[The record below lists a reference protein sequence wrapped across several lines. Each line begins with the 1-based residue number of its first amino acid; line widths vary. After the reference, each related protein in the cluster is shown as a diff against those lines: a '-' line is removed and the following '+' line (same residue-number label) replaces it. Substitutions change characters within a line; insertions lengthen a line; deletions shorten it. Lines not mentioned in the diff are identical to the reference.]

1 MDKRVRDW
9 LEKQRDELI
18 NMSRTNR
25 LLYFKHTKTA
35 SLEVAV
41 PGPEAL
47 LERLNRGNSGHW
59 DFCLPAEE
67 EHAPRPKSGELVIE
81 GKQRPQILRALQ
93 LLERKAKQESDDK
106 GLWVLHLGLGMLSW
120 VESDDDD
127 AVAVS
132 PLILIPVTIS
142 RENLREP
149 FKLRRT
155 DDDPV
160 LNPALAVKLQ
170 AEFGISLPTVEE
182 FEEVGFAGI
191 MRNVE
196 RLVQGRRGWS
206 VAERAV
212 LTTFTF
218 HKEAMYRDLQVNED
232 LLVEN
237 PMVQVL
243 ALGPE
248 APSAGD
254 FDFPAIPEEQLD
266 QRIEPETLV
275 SVMNADASQRR
286 CVIAARDG
294 HSFVMDGP
302 PGSGKSQ
309 TITNIITELLHS
321 GRTVLFVSE
330 KAAALDVV
338 HDRLRKANL
347 VDFAL
352 KLHSHDANRRAVAAE
367 LGRALAFRPA
377 ASGSFS
383 ATDRADLQR
392 RRMELSSYAQAMN
405 EIRQPLGRSLHQVL
419 GAIVRLSA
427 LPQAPVPAGF
437 GASLSPVEFT
447 RLLETAA
454 ALGRSWGPVV
464 RGEGFLWRDLAD
476 TTMSAS
482 RRSEVVRMLDDARQ
496 SLGALEGLVVAVND
510 DLGLG
515 WTAGPRD
522 GQRLLR
528 LLTLLDD
535 RPAIPVEWLSRGDL
549 KAVKVRMD
557 RLARLATE
565 HSEAEATLTAL
576 VGSGA
581 DRLDPD
587 HAAELEGALS
597 ALSELKPR
605 WEVTEQS
612 DVDQLRGAA
621 RFLRASSA
629 DLDSIGADAR
639 KVAGVLGLRTEGL
652 SLDRAVELAELGS
665 LADPPNRPEANWLDP
680 AVQAAL
686 TQAADTLGE
695 LHGDFH
701 RRREEL
707 RDVFRDEA
715 LALDLVG
722 LNARFAKVH
731 RGLGKLRRAYR
742 EDKRLLAECTV
753 LGRVDDEVRA
763 RLADAVGWK
772 EVEQRLSTAEAR
784 HANTLGAHYYQRADA
799 DFVRIANAIEVAR
812 QAVVLAGEKI
822 GERRVVSQLARE
834 GAPDPELTIVAR
846 RLAEAAKVWLDEVR
860 DLAGPKTKQLR
871 RSSIDELLDWVRRV
885 ADLLDV
891 VTEIVGRV
899 GNAAG
904 RPVSV
909 PFALRALR
917 QVRKVRSLREQIEAQ
932 PEEDRKLLGA
942 GFQGVGT
949 SWESMRQSLSW
960 AEKVR
965 AQLDGPVRYILAEAV
980 LGTSFTSSGFRARQ
994 EMWTKSADQVA
1005 GGFAGRQATAVT
1017 ESLNEDDFEYV
1028 KAFLDELAD
1037 SVGDIDEWAA
1047 YAAAKTKLTEAGL
1060 APVVSFCIEQQV
1072 DAEQVKPIFERALSE
1087 AWADDVLK
1095 ADSARLGAMRAA
1107 DRDALV
1113 KEFGELDRAQ
1123 IANASA
1129 VVINACSR
1137 RRPNSNLGA
1146 AAILQREAQKQRRH
1160 MPIRDLLGKA
1170 GNVAQLLK
1178 PCFMMSPL
1186 AVSQYLPSTLRF
1198 DAVIFDEASQVRP
1211 ADAINCVYRGQQL
1224 IVAGDQKQLPPS
1236 NFFATADLVED
1247 DSYDEEQV
1255 DEFESLLD
1263 LCKAAG
1269 ALKSLPLSWH
1279 YRSQHE
1285 SLITYSNYRFYDGK
1299 LLTFPGATE
1308 KAPDVGVE
1316 LFKVDGV
1323 YRRGGARDN
1332 PLEAEKVI
1340 ERVLYHRRHHPE
1352 RTLGVVTFSG
1362 AQQDAIE
1369 RELEA
1374 QAERYPELAQL
1385 PGDDRLHGFFV
1396 KSLENVQGDERD
1408 IIIFSI
1414 GYGPDENGKFTL
1426 NMGPLNKK
1434 DGWRRLNVAITRAQ
1448 RRVEII
1454 SSVSPGQFIGNSSAD
1469 GVRHLRGYLDFAR
1482 RGVAALAL
1490 SLDDSEGDVE
1500 SPFEEEVLRSIR
1512 SWGYDVVPQ
1521 VGVAGYRIDLGI
1533 RDGESQGT
1541 YVLGVECDGAMYHS
1555 AKVARDRDRLRQSVL
1570 EGLGW
1575 RIHRIWGTA
1584 WYRDRQGQEARLRRA
1599 IEAAFSG
1606 EESSATVAAVM
1617 PSTPEVEHRE
1627 VDFDVLP
1634 SWTVPYRAVELGPV
1648 ASSRQIH
1655 EPEARG
1661 HLRDLIKAVV
1671 RAEGPV
1677 HQDRVLRAIRQA
1689 WGVGRSGP
1697 RIKEAFG
1704 LAVSEVVRDGFDLD
1718 RLGFLRMRSRQLDSV
1733 RVPGTDPAT
1742 QREVKYLPRE
1752 ELRLAVLRLVDE
1764 VHSISDD
1771 ELMTH
1776 VARLFGWQRVGPDI
1790 RAALEGVVEE
1800 LVRGGS
1806 VNRNRDHL
1814 ESRGNA

>member
-1 MDKRVRDW
+1 MDKRVRAW

-35 SLEVAV
+35 SLEVV
-41 PGPEAL
+41 TPGPEAL
-47 LERLNRGNSGHW
+47 LERLNRGSSGHW
-59 DFCLPAEE
+59 SFCLPAEE
-67 EHAPRPKSGELVIE
+67 EEMPRPKPGELVIA
-81 GKQRPQILRALQ
+81 GKQRAQILRALQ

-120 VESDDDD
+120 TESDDDD

-132 PLILIPVTIS
+132 PLILLPVTIS

-149 FKLRRT
+149 FRLRRT

-170 AEFGISLPTVEE
+170 ADFGISLPTVEE
-182 FEEVGFAGI
+182 FEEVGIAGI
-191 MRNVE
+191 MRSVE
-196 RLVQGRRGWS
+196 RLVRKRHGWS

-243 ALGPE
+243 ALGPD

-254 FDFPAIPEEQLD
+254 FDFPSIPEEQLE
-266 QRIEPETLV
+266 QYVEPETLV

-309 TITNIITELLHS
+309 TITNIIAELLHS

-338 HDRLRKANL
+338 YDRLRKANL
-347 VDFAL
+347 ADFAL
-352 KLHSHDANRRAVAAE
+352 KLHSHDANRKAVAAE
-367 LGRALAFRPA
+367 LGRALAFRPT

-392 RRMELSSYAQAMN
+392 RRGELASYAQAMN
-405 EIRQPLGRSLHQVL
+405 EVRKPLGRSLHQVL
-419 GAIVRLSA
+419 GAIARLSS
-427 LPQAPVPAGF
+427 LPQAPVPVGF
-437 GASLSPVEFT
+437 GASLSPSEFT
-447 RLLETAA
+447 RLVETAA

-464 RGEGFLWRDLAD
+464 RGDDFLWRDLAD

-496 SLGALEGLVVAVND
+496 SLDALEGLVGAVD
-510 DLGLG
+510 EDLGLG

-522 GQRLLR
+522 GQRMLGLM
-528 LLTLLDD
+528 TLLDD
-535 RPAIPVEWLSRGDL
+535 RPAIPADWLSRRDL
-549 KAVKVRMD
+549 KPVKARMD
-557 RLARLATE
+557 ELAKLTAE
-565 HSEAEATLTAL
+565 HADARATLTAL
-576 VGSGA
+576 VGPGA
-581 DRLDPD
+581 DGLDPD
-587 HAAELEGALS
+587 HSAELEGALT
-597 ALSELKPR
+597 ALSEREPR
-605 WEVTEQS
+605 WNVAEQA

-621 RFLRASSA
+621 RFLRASSG
-629 DLDSIGADAR
+629 DLGSLGTDAR
-639 KVAGVLGLRTEGL
+639 NVAEILGLPKEGL
-652 SLDRAVELAELGS
+652 SLDRAVELAALGS
-665 LADPPNRPEANWLDP
+665 LADSPNRPEADWLNP
-680 AVQAAL
+680 AAQAAL

-695 LHGDFH
+695 LHREFH
-701 RRREEL
+701 RRRDEL

-715 LALDLVG
+715 LALDLAG

-731 RGLGKLRRAYR
+731 KGLGKLRRAYR

-753 LGRVDDEVRA
+753 LGRVDEEVRS
-763 RLADAVGWK
+763 RLADAVSWK
-772 EVEQRLSTAEAR
+772 EAEQRLSTAEAR
-784 HANTLGAHYYQRADA
+784 HANTLGGHYYQRVDA
-799 DFVRIANAIEVAR
+799 DFTRIANAIEVAR

-822 GERRVVSQLARE
+822 GEQRIVRQLARE
-834 GAPDPELTIVAR
+834 GAPDPQLSVVAR
-846 RLAEAAKVWLDEVR
+846 RLEEAARAWLDDARVI
-860 DLAGPKTKQLR
+860 AGPKTKQLR
-871 RSSIDELLDWVRRV
+871 RTSIDRLLEWVEQV
-885 ADLLDV
+885 ADLLDI
-891 VTEIVGRV
+891 VTEVVDRV
-899 GNAAG
+899 GGAAG

-909 PFALRALR
+909 PFAVRALR
-917 QVRKVRSLREQIEAQ
+917 QVVKVRSLRERIEARL
-932 PEEDRKLLGA
+932 EEDRQLLGT
-942 GFQGVGT
+942 GFRGVDT
-949 SWESMRQSLSW
+949 NWESMNEELAW
-960 AEKVR
+960 AERVR
-965 AQLDGPVRYILAEAV
+965 AHLGGSVRLALAEAV
-980 LGTSFTSSGFRARQ
+980 LGTSFTSADIRVRQ
-994 EMWTKSADQVA
+994 EAWTKCAARIA
-1005 GGFAGRQATAVT
+1005 GGFTGRQAGVAT
-1017 ESLNEDDFEYV
+1017 ESLNDDDFEYV
-1028 KAFLDELAD
+1028 RHFLVELAD

-1047 YAAAKTKLTEAGL
+1047 YATAREKLSEAGL
-1060 APVVSFCIEQQV
+1060 GAVVSFCVERQV
-1072 DAEQVKPIFERALSE
+1072 EAGQVRSIVERALSE
-1087 AWADDVLK
+1087 SWADDVLK
-1095 ADSARLGAMRAA
+1095 TDAVRLGALRAA

-1113 KEFGELDRAQ
+1113 AEFGELDRAQ

-1129 VVINACSR
+1129 AVINSCSG

-1186 AVSQYLPSTLRF
+1186 AVSQYLPAALRF

-1211 ADAINCVYRGQQL
+1211 ADAINCVYRGRQL
-1224 IVAGDQKQLPPS
+1224 VVAGDQKQLPPS
-1236 NFFATADLVED
+1236 NFFATADMVED
-1247 DSYDEEQV
+1247 DTYDEDQV

-1332 PLEAEKVI
+1332 PVEAQKVI
-1340 ERVLYHRRHHPE
+1340 ERVLYHRRHHPG

-1374 QAERYPELAQL
+1374 QAERFPELAQL

-1414 GYGPDENGKFTL
+1414 GYGPDEHGKFTL

-1454 SSVSPGQFIGNSSAD
+1454 SSVTPGQFVGNSSAD
-1469 GVRHLRGYLDFAR
+1469 GVRHLRGYLDFAL
-1482 RGVAALAL
+1482 RGVPALAL
-1490 SLDDSEGDVE
+1490 ELDDSGGDAE

-1521 VGVAGYRIDLGI
+1521 VGVAGYRIDLGV
-1533 RDGESQGT
+1533 RGGESDGT

-1555 AKVARDRDRLRQSVL
+1555 AKVTRDRDRLRQSVL

-1599 IEAAFSG
+1599 IEAALAG
-1606 EESSATVAAVM
+1606 EESGDAVVAALPAV
-1617 PSTPEVEHRE
+1617 PEVEHEE
-1627 VDFDVLP
+1627 VDFDARPAWV
-1634 SWTVPYRAVELGPV
+1634 VPYRAVELGAVTSPW
-1648 ASSRQIH
+1648 QLH
-1655 EPEARG
+1655 QPEARG
-1661 HLRDLIKAVV
+1661 RLRDLIRAVV
-1671 RAEGPV
+1671 QAEGPV
-1677 HQDRVLRAIRQA
+1677 HQDRVLRTIREA
-1689 WGVGRSGP
+1689 WGGQRSGP
-1697 RIKEAFG
+1697 RIKEAFR
-1704 LAVSEVVRDGFDLD
+1704 LAVDEVVRDGFEMDG
-1718 RLGFLRMRSRQLDSV
+1718 LGFLRARSKEMNTV
-1733 RVPGTDPAT
+1733 RVPGADPVT
-1742 QREVKYLPRE
+1742 QRDVKHLPRE
-1752 ELRLAVLRLVDE
+1752 ELRLAVSRLVDE

-1771 ELMTH
+1771 ELMSS

-1790 RAALEGVVEE
+1790 RAALEGVVEG
-1800 LVRGGS
+1800 LVRAGAMDRSHG
-1806 VNRNRDHL
+1806 HL